1 MKKFMPYEQNII
13 SFIAEGNYTSINPL
27 NGSVSIYAKTLKK
40 FELELSEQ
48 KQFVRVNKSVIVNLL
63 FVKKIN
69 KDAIELCNG
78 TIVKIARRRRKDLNE
93 ILSPF
98 TKSCNILKWFA
109 IYLINPN
116 SEVLHIN

>member
-1 MKKFMPYEQNII
+1 MMKKYKPYEQNII
-13 SFIAEGNYTSINPL
+13 SFIGEVNYTKINPV

-63 FVKKIN
+63 FINKIN

-78 TIVKIARRRRKDLNE
+78 TIVKIARRRKKLFVHVYQNQ
-93 ILSPF
+93 LP
-98 TKSCNILKWFA
+98 
-109 IYLINPN
+109 
-116 SEVLHIN
+116 

>member
-1 MKKFMPYEQNII
+1 MKKYVPYEQNII
-13 SFIAEGNYTSINPL
+13 SFIAQVDYTQINPL

-69 KDAIELCNG
+69 ENAIELCNG
-78 TIVKIARRRRKDLNE
+78 TIVSISRRRKKMFKLLYY
-93 ILSPF
+93 IQMP
-98 TKSCNILKWFA
+98 
-109 IYLINPN
+109 
-116 SEVLHIN
+116 

>member
-1 MKKFMPYEQNII
+1 MEVFLFMP
-13 SFIAEGNYTSINPL
+13 
-27 NGSVSIYAKTLKK
+27 KHLKK

-63 FVKKIN
+63 FVNKIN

-78 TIVKIARRRRKDLNE
+78 TIVKIARRRRNDLNE

-98 TKSCNILKWFA
+98 TKSCNILK
-109 IYLINPN
+109 
-116 SEVLHIN
+116 

>member
-1 MKKFMPYEQNII
+1 M
-13 SFIAEGNYTSINPL
+13 

-63 FVKKIN
+63 FVNKIN
-69 KDAIELCNG
+69 EDVIELCNG
-78 TIVKIARRRRKDLNE
+78 TIVKIARRRRKGLNE

-98 TKSCNILKWFA
+98 TKSCNILK
-109 IYLINPN
+109 
-116 SEVLHIN
+116 

>member
-1 MKKFMPYEQNII
+1 MKKYVPYEQNII
-13 SFIAEGNYTSINPL
+13 SFIAQVNYTQINPL

-63 FVKKIN
+63 FVNKIN

-78 TIVKIARRRRKDLNE
+78 TIVRISRIRKKMFKLLYHNQM
-93 ILSPF
+93 P
-98 TKSCNILKWFA
+98 
-109 IYLINPN
+109 
-116 SEVLHIN
+116 

>member
-1 MKKFMPYEQNII
+1 MKKYVPYEQNII
-13 SFIAEGNYTSINPL
+13 SFFAQGNYTQINPL

-40 FELELSEQ
+40 FELELLEQ

-63 FVKKIN
+63 FVNKIN
-69 KDAIELCNG
+69 DDVIELCNG
-78 TIVKIARRRRKDLNE
+78 TIVTIARRRRKGLNE

-98 TKSCNILKWFA
+98 TKSCDILKWFA
-109 IYLINPN
+109 LYLKKSK

>member
-1 MKKFMPYEQNII
+1 MKKHKPYEQNII
-13 SFIAEGNYTSINPL
+13 SFIGQGNYTQINPL

-63 FVKKIN
+63 FVNKIN

-98 TKSCNILKWFA
+98 TKSCNILK
-109 IYLINPN
+109 
-116 SEVLHIN
+116 

>member
-1 MKKFMPYEQNII
+1 MKKHLPYEQNII
-13 SFIAEGNYTSINPL
+13 SFFAQGNYTQINSL

-63 FVKKIN
+63 FVNKIN
-69 KDAIELCNG
+69 KDDIEVCNG
-78 TIVKIARRRRKDLNE
+78 TIIMISRRRKNLYK

-98 TKSCNILKWFA
+98 T
-109 IYLINPN
+109 
-116 SEVLHIN
+116 

>member
-1 MKKFMPYEQNII
+1 MKKYVPYEQNII
-13 SFIAEGNYTSINPL
+13 SFIAQVNYTQINPL

-63 FVKKIN
+63 FVNKIN

-78 TIVKIARRRRKDLNE
+78 TIIRISRRRKKNLFERVNNNKM
-93 ILSPF
+93 P
-98 TKSCNILKWFA
+98 
-109 IYLINPN
+109 
-116 SEVLHIN
+116 

>member
-1 MKKFMPYEQNII
+1 MKKYVPYEQNII
-13 SFIAEGNYTSINPL
+13 SFIAQVDYTQINPL

-63 FVKKIN
+63 FVKTIN

-78 TIVKIARRRRKDLNE
+78 TIVRISRRRKKMFELLYYNQ
-93 ILSPF
+93 LP
-98 TKSCNILKWFA
+98 
-109 IYLINPN
+109 
-116 SEVLHIN
+116 